1 MPVSS
6 RAIIAGLACLV
17 AAAPSLAA
25 AAAAETSS
33 PTEYAVRADPK
44 YADRLNPLFGK
55 IAKPTEYQLPAGET
69 VMHFFDRICDRV
81 PDTGDYRMTNQDG
94 AAVVTAQP
102 CLRVRRG
109 VQVRIAKGDY
119 LEPVAVRL
127 GLAPQSWRTFKLKPA
142 PAGASRGL
150 SANAVPQLVV
160 TAPLVPEWTDI
171 AVDPAQI
178 PDRKA
183 LVGLVAKAMY
193 CKEPPEDCLSKRGV
207 LVSQKALPT
216 KPAIA
221 PATPSP
227 KSESPA
233 KTPTPSEP
241 ENHDQAA
248 QPRLIPARWTAS
260 PVRLSAAFRQDQ
272 PPAPVQAPDV
282 QVAPDQWPYDPV
294 LIAKLLTALKAKA
307 KLLPASRVGV
317 EDIGLADRKGAPFS
331 SSLFYVSDED
341 AATAADPDSGVA
353 DSDPVAVFGVGSGA
367 ARPGVRALG
376 PSRDVAL
383 CASGL
388 NTSGWGPDAR
398 RFASHGA
405 VVTSLA
411 SGYPLRSAFP
421 DLDPVL
427 PRVAFYR
434 LTPET
439 CAPDDKAVIGDAEMT
454 NGLTYLLDRADILNL
469 SYISDSSASDSLVS
483 AIKSNLIFRK
493 HLLFLPAGN
502 QRLLSD
508 DEIDNAPCPQCLVNP
523 NGDSV
528 IREQTVV
535 VGAATRDLRRAN
547 YSGLIP
553 ELVNLYAPGEPI
565 GALDISGALFDP
577 KDAAT
582 SFAAPYAA
590 FGAALLQTVGFELRW
605 TSMAAI
611 RARLMLSTWSPIN
624 GADPRQARV
633 LDLIKVAAAR
643 YNTVEVID
651 RSDPLHPVLRD
662 YVGVVMSG
670 TETICGSKIEAKV
683 QALQLGADDG
693 QGNRKVRSFLRDFN
707 PNSSTLKSSAR
718 LCQPSGEIT
727 LRELDGRDRKID
739 VATITQILFSWNAT
753 PLPIE
758 TAAASPRLASQWP
771 FPARQYGG
779 GFAGP
784 RTTWI
789 AFGSDTN

>member
-1 MPVSS
+1 MNA
-6 RAIIAGLACLV
+6 RAIIAGLAFVLM
-17 AAAPSLAA
+17 AEPSLAA
-25 AAAAETSS
+25 AAELAS
-33 PTEYAVRADPK
+33 PTDYGVRADPK
-44 YADRLNPLFGK
+44 YADRLNRLFGK
-55 IAKPTEYQLPAGET
+55 MAKPTEYRLPAGET
-69 VMHFFDRICDRV
+69 VMHFFERICDRV
-81 PDTGDYRMTNQDG
+81 PDDGDYRTTTDQHG
-94 AAVVTAQP
+94 ATVVTSQP
-102 CLRVRRG
+102 CLRVRRD

-127 GLAPQSWRTFKLKPA
+127 GLAPQSWRTFRIKPA
-142 PAGASRGL
+142 PAKATQPR
-150 SANAVPQLVV
+150 ADAVPQLVV

-171 AVDPAQI
+171 AVDPAQV
-178 PDRKA
+178 PDRKV

-207 LVSQKALPT
+207 LVSQKTLPT
-216 KPAIA
+216 NPLIA
-221 PATPSP
+221 PATPSSR
-227 KSESPA
+227 SESPA
-233 KTPTPSEP
+233 REPTPPEP
-241 ENHDQAA
+241 ENHGQAA
-248 QPRLIPARWTAS
+248 PKLIPARWTAS
-260 PVRLSAAFRQDQ
+260 PVGLSGALRQDQ
-272 PPAPVQAPDV
+272 PRVPAQAPDV
-282 QVAPDQWPYDPV
+282 QVAPDQWPYDPALV
-294 LIAKLLTALKAKA
+294 AKLLETLKAKV
-307 KLLPASRVGV
+307 KLLPASKVGV
-317 EDIGLADRKGAPFS
+317 QDIGLADRRGAPFS

-353 DSDPVAVFGVGSGA
+353 DSDPVTVFGVGSGA

-388 NTSGWGPDAR
+388 NTSGWTPDAR

-421 DLDPVL
+421 DIDAVL

-434 LTPET
+434 LAPET
-439 CAPDDKAVIGDAEMT
+439 CAPEDKAVIGDAEMT
-454 NGLTYLLDRADILNL
+454 NGLTYLLGRADILNL

-483 AIKSNLIFRK
+483 TIKSNLVFRK
-493 HLLFLPAGN
+493 NLLFLPAGN

-508 DEIDNAPCPQCLVNP
+508 DDIDNAPCPQCLVNP

-528 IREQTVV
+528 IREQIVV

-553 ELVNLYAPGEPI
+553 DLVNLYAPGEPI

-582 SFAAPYAA
+582 SFASPYAA
-590 FGAALLQTVGFELRW
+590 LGAALLQTIGIELRW

-643 YNTVEVID
+643 YNTVEVLD

-670 TETICGSKIEAKV
+670 TENICGSKIEAKV
-683 QALQLGADDG
+683 QAVHLGPDDG
-693 QGNRKVRSFLRDFN
+693 QGNRKIRSFLRDFN

-718 LCQPSGEIT
+718 PCQPSGEIT

-739 VATITQILFSWNAT
+739 VATVTQILFSWNAT

-758 TAAASPRLASQWP
+758 PAAASPSLTLQWP
-771 FPARQYGG
+771 SPARRNPGEI
-779 GFAGP
+779 AGP

-789 AFGSDTN
+789 AFAPDTD